1 MVEHDN
7 CKYSETIGA
16 LKQDTINLVR
26 WQKIQN
32 GRLETIDKR
41 LFQLTILAL
50 STLAGVLAN
59 LVGVLVSLLL

>member
-1 MVEHDN
+1 MVEHDD

-26 WQKIQN
+26 WQKSQN
-32 GRLETIDKR
+32 DKLETIDKR

-50 STLAGVLAN
+50 STLAGVVVN
-59 LVGVLVSLLL
+59 LLL

>member
-1 MVEHDN
+1 MVEHDD

-26 WQKIQN
+26 WQKSQN
-32 GRLETIDKR
+32 GKLETIDKR
-41 LFQLTILAL
+41 LFQLMIFAV
-50 STLAGVLAN
+50 STLVGVAVN

>member
-1 MVEHDN
+1 MVEHDD

-50 STLAGVLAN
+50 STLAGVVAN

>member
-1 MVEHDN
+1 MVEHDD

-26 WQKIQN
+26 WQKSQN

-41 LFQLTILAL
+41 LFQLTVLAV
-50 STLAGVLAN
+50 STLAGIVVNLA
-59 LVGVLVSLLL
+59 GVLVSLLL

>member
-1 MVEHDN
+1 MVEHDD

-26 WQKIQN
+26 WQKSQN
-32 GRLETIDKR
+32 GKLETIDKR

-50 STLAGVLAN
+50 STLAGV
-59 LVGVLVSLLL
+59 VVDLLL

>member
-1 MVEHDN
+1 MVEHDD

-26 WQKIQN
+26 WQKSQN
-32 GRLETIDKR
+32 DKLETIDKR

-50 STLAGVLAN
+50 STLAGV
-59 LVGVLVSLLL
+59 VVDLLL

>member
-1 MVEHDN
+1 MVEHDD

-26 WQKIQN
+26 WQKSQN
-32 GRLETIDKR
+32 GKLEAIDKR

-50 STLAGVLAN
+50 STLAGVVVN
-59 LVGVLVSLLL
+59 LLL

>member
-1 MVEHDN
+1 MVEHDD

-26 WQKIQN
+26 WQKSQN

-50 STLAGVLAN
+50 STLAGVVMN
-59 LVGVLVSLLL
+59 LLL

>member
-16 LKQDTINLVR
+16 LKQDMINLVR
-26 WQKIQN
+26 WQKSQN
-32 GRLETIDKR
+32 GKLETIDKR

-50 STLAGVLAN
+50 STLAGVVVN
-59 LVGVLVSLLL
+59 LLL

>member
-1 MVEHDN
+1 MVEHDD

-26 WQKIQN
+26 WQKSQN
-32 GRLETIDKR
+32 GKLETIDKR

-50 STLAGVLAN
+50 STLAGVVVN
-59 LVGVLVSLLL
+59 LLL

>member
-1 MVEHDN
+1 MVEHDD

-26 WQKIQN
+26 WQKSQN
-32 GRLETIDKR
+32 GKLETIDKR

-50 STLAGVLAN
+50 STLAGVVVNLA
-59 LVGVLVSLLL
+59 GVVVNLLL

>member
-1 MVEHDN
+1 MVEHDD

-26 WQKIQN
+26 WQKSQN

-41 LFQLTILAL
+41 LFQLTVLAF
-50 STLAGVLAN
+50 STLAGVLVN
-59 LVGVLVSLLL
+59 LVGVLVNLLL

>member
-50 STLAGVLAN
+50 STLAGVVVNLA
-59 LVGVLVSLLL
+59 GVLVNLLL

>member
-1 MVEHDN
+1 MVEHDD

-26 WQKIQN
+26 WQKSQN
-32 GRLETIDKR
+32 GKLETIDKR

-50 STLAGVLAN
+50 STLAGVVVNLA
-59 LVGVLVSLLL
+59 GVLVNLLL

>member
-1 MVEHDN
+1 MVEHDD

-26 WQKIQN
+26 WQKSQN
-32 GRLETIDKR
+32 GRLEIIDKR

-50 STLAGVLAN
+50 STLAGVVVNLA
-59 LVGVLVSLLL
+59 GVVVNLLL

>member
-1 MVEHDN
+1 MVEHDD

-26 WQKIQN
+26 WQKSQN
-32 GRLETIDKR
+32 GKLETIDKR

-50 STLAGVLAN
+50 STLAGVLVN
-59 LVGVLVSLLL
+59 LLL

>member
-1 MVEHDN
+1 MVEHDD

-26 WQKIQN
+26 WQKSQN

-41 LFQLTILAL
+41 LFQLTVLAV
-50 STLAGVLAN
+50 STLAGVVVN

>member
-1 MVEHDN
+1 MVEHDD

-26 WQKIQN
+26 WQKSQN

-50 STLAGVLAN
+50 STLAGV
-59 LVGVLVSLLL
+59 VVDLLL

>member
-26 WQKIQN
+26 WQKSQN
-32 GRLETIDKR
+32 GKLETIDKR

-50 STLAGVLAN
+50 STLAGVVVNLA
-59 LVGVLVSLLL
+59 GVLVNLLL

>member
-1 MVEHDN
+1 MVEHDD

-26 WQKIQN
+26 WQKSQN

-41 LFQLTILAL
+41 LFQLIIFAV
-50 STLAGVLAN
+50 STLVGVAVNLA
-59 LVGVLVSLLL
+59 GVLVSLLL